1 MNPKKSRTNRLSRGQ
16 ILTFLM
22 FGVMAIFVLR
32 LAQLQLFQGKY
43 YAQKATAMQISRE
56 TINPVRGDI
65 FVRDA
70 DGELAP
76 LVLNQTVYTLFV
88 DPSQTSTGDVAK
100 IQNLVNS
107 TLSGDSST
115 TIVSSNFS
123 RMTDKSSQ
131 YLVLA
136 RNVSYNSAQK
146 IKKGNFSELGL
157 QATSQR
163 VYPEGNLAS
172 QVLGYVNNAGQGQY
186 GVEQYLNKQLTGT
199 PGMLQSVVSASQV
212 PLTID
217 NNSNISKPATN
228 GTNYVLTIDRNIQYQ
243 AEQALQT
250 GLKNASATSGSVMV
264 MDPQTGRV
272 LAMASE
278 PSYDPSNL
286 NSITMNSSLEVSTAE
301 ALPVTSAYEPG
312 SIMKLFTIAAGVNN
326 GNISANSTFNNT
338 NCIQIDDAKICNVDK
353 VPGTRNMMQILGYS
367 LNVGAVWV
375 LGQMSGAAASTNG
388 TINLKGRTV
397 LYDYLTQNYRFSD
410 TTGIQIAGES
420 NSTIHPP
427 DMVDGPNVTYADMTF
442 GQGMQLTMAQ
452 VLGAFSAIV
461 NGGTYYQPTVILG
474 TTDSDGTTLKQQASK
489 VVATNV
495 VSAAT
500 SASMVGMLHDARYQ
514 YASGAAANDNGYY
527 VGGKTGTAQKIDPNT
542 GKYSD
547 TLTTGS
553 YIGFGAQ
560 KNSSGQETPK
570 YVILVRV
577 DDAKTSSGEYSGA
590 AAAEPIFNTLSNFM
604 IQYEGMNK

>member
-1 MNPKKSRTNRLSRGQ
+1 MKLKKSRTDRLSRGQ
-16 ILTFLM
+16 VLTFLM
-22 FGVMAIFVLR
+22 FGVMLLFVLR
-32 LAQLQLFQGKY
+32 LAQLQLLQGKY
-43 YAQKATAMQISRE
+43 YLQKATQMQTSRE
-56 TINPVRGDI
+56 TINPVRGEI

-88 DPSQTSTGDVAK
+88 DPSQTPSSDVTK

-107 TLSGDSST
+107 TLANDSSA

-123 RMTDKSSQ
+123 RMTDRSSQ

-136 RNVSYNSAQK
+136 QNVSYNSAQV
-146 IKKGNFSELGL
+146 IKKGDFAELGL
-157 QATSQR
+157 QATSRR
-163 VYPEGNLAS
+163 VYPEGSLAS

-186 GVEQYLNKQLTGT
+186 GVEQYLNAHLAGK
-199 PGMLQSVVSASQV
+199 PGLLQSIVSASQV

-217 NNSNISKPATN
+217 NNSDISQPATN

-243 AEQALQT
+243 AEQALQA
-250 GLKNASATSGSVMV
+250 GLKNASATSGSVLV

-272 LAMASE
+272 LAMSSE
-278 PSYDPSNL
+278 PSYDPGDL
-286 NSITMNSSLEVSTAE
+286 NSIKMNSSLEVSTAE

-312 SIMKLFTIAAGVNN
+312 SIMKFFTIAAGVNN
-326 GNISANSTFNNT
+326 GSISANSTFDNT

-353 VPGTRNMMQILGYS
+353 VPGTRSVMQILGYS

-375 LGQMSGAAASTNG
+375 LGQMSGAPANTNG
-388 TINLKGRTV
+388 TINLKGRNV
-397 LYDYLTQNYRFSD
+397 LYGYLTKNYRFSN

-420 NSTIHPP
+420 NSTIHAP

-442 GQGMQLTMAQ
+442 GQGMQLTMIQ
-452 VLGAFSAIV
+452 VLSAFSAIV

-474 TTDSDGTTLKQQASK
+474 TTNSDGTALNQQAAK
-489 VVATNV
+489 AVATNV
-495 VSAAT
+495 VSPST
-500 SASMVGMLHDARYQ
+500 SASMVGMLRDARYQ
-514 YASGAAANDNGYY
+514 YASGAAVNDNGYY

-560 KNSSGQETPK
+560 KNSSGQEVPK

-577 DDAKTSSGEYSGA
+577 DDAKTSASEFSGA
-590 AAAEPIFNTLSNFM
+590 AAAEPIFNELSNFM
-604 IQYEGMNK
+604 IQYEGMSK